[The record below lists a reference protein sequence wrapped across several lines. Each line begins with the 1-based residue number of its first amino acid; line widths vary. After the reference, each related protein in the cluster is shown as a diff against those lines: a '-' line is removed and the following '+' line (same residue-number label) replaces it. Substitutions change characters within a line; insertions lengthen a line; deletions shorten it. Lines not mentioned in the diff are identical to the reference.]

1 MFSLWKGK
9 FVMGKTSSYPDYSQG
24 SLVINGKELASVTE
38 DDNKITSSYNMSDY
52 DKKTY
57 NKIQKSL
64 NKAVKNLYN
73 FSSNKKLWNQQLNAY
88 KKQGIKEID
97 SIYTPMETSLKND
110 IANRFGNLDNSVF
123 LDKLSKIT
131 DNKAQAV
138 SSLSDSLLMKRDQL
152 YANELQNRMNY
163 ISLLSG
169 LSTNYDNRALA
180 YLNIAKSNAESG
192 NNYNTKTYQQNSGG
206 SFLSNALTGLGAA
219 TTAINPAIGYGV
231 TAAGQL
237 SSLFI

>member
-1 MFSLWKGK
+1 
-9 FVMGKTSSYPDYSQG
+9 MGKRSSYPDYSQG
-24 SLVINGKELASVTE
+24 SLVINGKELASVKE
-38 DDNKITSSYNMSDY
+38 DDGNITSYYNMPDY

-57 NKIQKSL
+57 DKIQKNL

-73 FSSNKKLWNQQLNAY
+73 FSSDKKLWNKQLNAY

-110 IANRFGNLDNSVF
+110 IASRFGNLDNSVF

-163 ISLLSG
+163 ISVLSG

-180 YLNIAKSNAESG
+180 YLDIAKSNAESG

-206 SFLSNALTGLGAA
+206 SFLSNALMGFGAA
-219 TTAINPAIGYGV
+219 ASTFNPLIGSGIS
-231 TAAGQL
+231 AA